1 MRYPTPLSLS
11 LPHLALLAAI
21 GLLPPQLRAQITPSD
36 PSSQIVD
43 HIHGVVLNSIDHKP
57 VSRVLVVSSDQR
69 MATFTD
75 SEGRFGF
82 DIRRSASTGSALM
95 GNFAAM
101 TGGRPMDPGM
111 LRALRSAAGFL
122 SLRKPGY
129 ISADVPIRISPDIST
144 TSEDLQ
150 FKLVPASMI
159 RGHVSTPTGD
169 TPAGLMVNLRS
180 RQIQF
185 GMEVW
190 VRTGT
195 ISVNSRGDFHFAD
208 LPAGDYKVTSSAWTE
223 EPAYGTQT
231 LAEQSSGYKPA
242 FYTEALDFAS
252 APSIHLRAGDTT
264 EADLNLRSATF
275 YHVSVPLPNADNG
288 SVSAI
293 VGDQPDDSGYTLV
306 YNFHSQALDGFL
318 PNGAYDVRVFAYAQ
332 QPTSGRGRVEV
343 TGRPVKGAPIT
354 LVPDGQIPIIVHQQ
368 FTGVAP
374 EQPNP
379 GSAIARAQA
388 ARPVEVFLR
397 PYTSGGPGANM
408 GTPTLGGSSDGRTVN
423 LFLSGVAEGSYR
435 VIANAYRGYVSSI
448 TANGVDLLREPL
460 VVGPGGASEPIEVTL
475 RDDSASLSGN
485 ISIPDGS
492 DTAAP
497 FIVTCIPLGNN
508 TAAYLPQIGSYLDR
522 FAVPNLPPGQYL
534 VFASTVPT
542 QHLDYLNPAV
552 LSRLQSLGTTVTLA
566 PGEKREVQIP
576 LLSDLDDA
584 TAGGN

>member
-1 MRYPTPLSLS
+1 MRYPTPLFLS
-11 LPHLALLAAI
+11 LPHLALLTAI
-21 GLLPPQLRAQITPSD
+21 GLLLRPLSAQITQPDDSAR
-36 PSSQIVD
+36 ITD
-43 HIHGVVLNSIDHKP
+43 HIHGVVLNSVDRKP
-57 VSRVLVVSSDQR
+57 VSRVLVVAGDQR

-75 SEGRFGF
+75 SEGRFSF
-82 DIRRSASTGSALM
+82 DVRRSASTGSALM
-95 GNFAAM
+95 GNLPNM
-101 TGGRPMDPGM
+101 PGGQAIDPRM
-111 LRALRSAAGFL
+111 LRAMRSAAGFL

-129 ISADVPIRISPDIST
+129 ISADLPIRISPDIST
-144 TSEDLQ
+144 TSEELQ
-150 FKLVPASMI
+150 FKLVPACTI
-159 RGHVSTPTGD
+159 RGHVSTPTGS
-169 TPAGLMVNLRS
+169 PPPGLKVSLRS

-190 VRTGT
+190 VQTGT
-195 ISVNSRGDFHFAD
+195 ISVNSHGDFHFAD
-208 LPAGDYKVTSSAWTE
+208 LPAGDYKVMSSAWTE

-252 APSIHLRAGDTT
+252 APAIHLRAGDTT
-264 EADLNLRSATF
+264 EADLNLRSATL
-275 YHVSVPLPNADNG
+275 YHVSIPLPNADNG
-288 SVSAI
+288 SVSVI
-293 VGDQPDDSGYTLV
+293 VGNQAEDSGYTLV
-306 YNFHSQALDGFL
+306 YNFHSQSLDGFL
-318 PNGAYDVRVFAYAQ
+318 PNGAYDVRVFGYGQ
-332 QPTSGRGRVEV
+332 QPSSGRGRVEV
-343 TGRPVKGAPIT
+343 NGRPVKGAPVT

-374 EQPNP
+374 EEQGR

-397 PYTSGGPGANM
+397 PYGSNGPGANM
-408 GTPTLGGSSDGRTVN
+408 GGSNMGGTSAGNSSN
-423 LFLSGVAEGSYR
+423 LFLAGVAEGSYR
-435 VIANAYRGYVSSI
+435 VMANAYRGYVSSI
-448 TANGVDLLREPL
+448 TANGVDLLRQPL

-492 DTAAP
+492 DTDAQ

-534 VFASTVPT
+534 VFASTAPT

-552 LSRLQSLGTTVTLA
+552 LTHLQSLGTTVTLA

-576 LLSDLDDA
+576 LLSDLDDLA
-584 TAGGN
+584 AGGN